1 MRKWILDTFFK
12 EELAELFRN
21 ASIDAFTKAM
31 EDLEE
36 TNVYNTDEKAKE
48 LTEQK
53 LRDLLSIV
61 DFKHVLTFDK
71 TKGALFLGGLR
82 VEETRLQ
89 NLRSEAEILSQMDIW
104 NVLIHTPKELAQRAM
119 FISSESLDDLKKG
132 KSMLYTLSSQENIL
146 SLLKAI
152 KR

>member
-1 MRKWILDTFFK
+1 MKKWILDTFFK

-21 ASIDAFTKAM
+21 ASIDAFTKAT

-48 LTEQK
+48 LMEQK
-53 LRDLLSIV
+53 LRELLSIV
-61 DFKHVLTFDK
+61 DFRHVLTFDK